1 MHLCIIGNSH
11 VGSLKNAWTALA
23 TKPEAISVEFFAS
36 PADSLTALELKDG
49 VIGAADEE
57 VAERLRLTS
66 GGKDQIRPKD
76 YDAFLLVGLG
86 LRVPPIVH
94 GISSAVVAQCCA
106 DVVSS
111 SGALRLGL
119 MIKSETDAAIYV
131 SHTPLLAAE
140 TPLPAYRP
148 YAELYP
154 LMKSHLD
161 AHGMELLEQPAE
173 TVLLPCNTHMRYS
186 VEADGP
192 IASTLPGKVNVHMN
206 AAYGQIYLRDFFQRL
221 SEDQKAAAPKAR

>member
-1 MHLCIIGNSH
+1 MHICIIGNSH
-11 VGSLKNAWTALA
+11 VGSLKNAWNALKA
-23 TKPEAISVEFFAS
+23 KPESISVEFFAA
-36 PADSLTALELKDG
+36 PGDSLAALELKDG
-49 VIGAADEE
+49 VIGATDEE
-57 VAERLRLTS
+57 VAERLRFTS
-66 GGKDQIRPKD
+66 GGNDQLRPAD

-86 LRVPPIVH
+86 VRVPPIVH

-111 SGALRLGL
+111 SVALRLGL

-131 SHTPLLAAE
+131 SHVPLLAAE
-140 TPLPAYRP
+140 KPLPAYRP

-161 AHGMELLEQPAE
+161 GHDMHLLRQPAE

-186 VEADGP
+186 VEAESA
-192 IASTLPGKVNVHMN
+192 ASSTPPGKINVHMN
-206 AAYGQIYLRDFFQRL
+206 AEYGRIYLRDFFQRL
-221 SEDQKAAAPKAR
+221 SEEEQVVAPKAR